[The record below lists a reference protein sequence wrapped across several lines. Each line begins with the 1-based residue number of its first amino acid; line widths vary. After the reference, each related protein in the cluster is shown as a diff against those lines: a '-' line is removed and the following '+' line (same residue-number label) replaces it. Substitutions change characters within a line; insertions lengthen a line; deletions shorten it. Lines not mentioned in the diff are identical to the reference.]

1 MDGLNTNQTNY
12 TDPMKSLEAS
22 LHGLSQRNKAI
33 ASNIANANTKGY
45 IRREVS
51 FENAL
56 QQELRNDGLE
66 LEAQKTHEDHL
77 NKDILNLKDT
87 VSSDLDFYS
96 QFNGINNVNI
106 EKEMIDLTQTGLR
119 FKAISTMSKRY
130 FENMRGIIRG

>member
-12 TDPMKSLEAS
+12 TDPLKSLEAS

-45 IRREVS
+45 IRREVN

-56 QQELRNDGLE
+56 QQELRNDGLD
-66 LEAQKTHEDHL
+66 LEAQKTHKDHL

-119 FKAISTMSKRY
+119 FKAVSTMSKRY